1 MRTRFAVT
9 RLSAVGLTFSVLLLG
24 GCAAAGFFTPIET
37 FDTSERL
44 ELAVARLDVL
54 DLVAAVGK
62 DLGYSV
68 TSLDRAAGMIGLTS
82 ETSRALT
89 FLVGKAGSVN
99 LNITTSGKT
108 VAINLWA
115 IGNFG
120 AASQDAA
127 TQILNEFK
135 GRLIAALGPGALA
148 TASAPAAATPKPP
161 CPAPGTV
168 VPLVKVMNPAFVKD
182 FEGCD
187 VVVEAIFLKVSTGPG
202 ALPNYDAVANATFQ
216 IVDPGTHAQTGR
228 FGALAGTPKAQAAL
242 LFELKVGEP
251 IQLRGAPRAIFVQ
264 GRFITAVF
272 HAESVTKR

>member
-1 MRTRFAVT
+1 MRALVLAALTSFL
-9 RLSAVGLTFSVLLLG
+9 LS

-37 FDTSERL
+37 FDTNEHL
-44 ELAVARLDVL
+44 ELAEPRRGVLDV
-54 DLVAAVGK
+54 VAAVGK

-108 VAINLWA
+108 VTIHLWA

-127 TQILNEFK
+127 TKLLTEFK
-135 GRLIAALGPGALA
+135 GKLVAALGPAAFA
-148 TASAPAAATPKPP
+148 TAKTTGEPSAPAAATPKPS

-168 VPLVKVMNPAFVKD
+168 VPLAKVMNPAFVRD

-187 VVVEAIFLKVSTGPG
+187 VVVEAIFLRVSTGP
-202 ALPNYDAVANATFQ
+202 ALPNYDVVANATFQ
-216 IVDPGTHAQTGR
+216 IVDPGTNEQPGR
-228 FGALAGTPKAQAAL
+228 FGALAGTPKAQASL

-264 GRFITAVF
+264 GRFIDAVF
-272 HAESVTKR
+272 HAESVSKP